1 MLFKHG
7 SGLGPINVGRNLATT
22 TSLHSF
28 IKADLIP
35 VARNNL
41 NKSFHLHHIQT
52 HIALNNPLLYIA

>member
-35 VARNNL
+35 VALNNL
-41 NKSFHLHHIQT
+41 NKSFHLHHIQHT
-52 HIALNNPLLYIA
+52 LH